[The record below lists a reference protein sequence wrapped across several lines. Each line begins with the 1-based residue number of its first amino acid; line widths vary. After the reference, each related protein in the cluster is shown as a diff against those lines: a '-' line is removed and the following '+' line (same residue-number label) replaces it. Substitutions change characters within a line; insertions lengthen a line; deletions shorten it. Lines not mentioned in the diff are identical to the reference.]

1 MSDEGKLNLDTA
13 RAVQAEAVLNNDL
26 IREAYERIEANL
38 FEQWVA
44 TSMHDTQGRERLWA
58 AVQANRK
65 HKDYMQQVIADGSV
79 AAAELRML
87 AKTRR

>member
-26 IREAYERIEANL
+26 IREAYERIEADL
-38 FEQWVA
+38 FEQWVS

-58 AVQANRK
+58 AVQANRR
-65 HKDYMQQVIADGSV
+65 HQGYMLSVISNGKM
-79 AAAELRML
+79 AAAELSML
-87 AKTRR
+87 AKIRR